1 MPIAFVLV
9 NVEKGNEHEVY
20 RKLIKD
26 FEEVHLLFGDFNLL
40 VRVEA
45 KNKNDLDQ
53 KVSDKIRAVKGVT
66 ETKTLEGIK
75 KAP

>member
-9 NVEKGNEHEVY
+9 NVEKGKEHVVY
-20 RKLIKD
+20 RELIED

-45 KNKNDLDQ
+45 KNKNELDQ
-53 KVSDKIRAVKGVT
+53 TVSDKIRTVKGVT

>member
-1 MPIAFVLV
+1 MSIAFVLV

-26 FEEVHLLFGDFNLL
+26 FDEVHLLFGDFNLL

-45 KNKNDLDQ
+45 KNKNDLDH